1 MTTNDPRKKPR
12 QERPR
17 AGDAPRC
24 RLCGDEVV
32 VIDDAGITR
41 HWCSTCRRRWTPVV
55 PFSERRYG
63 R

>member
-17 AGDAPRC
+17 AGDTPKC
-24 RLCGDEVV
+24 RLCGHDLQTFDVV
-32 VIDDAGITR
+32 GILR
-41 HWCSTCRRRWTPVV
+41 RFCEFCNRWSTPCLLP
-55 PFSERRYG
+55 SERRYG

>member
-17 AGDAPRC
+17 AGDTPKC
-24 RLCGDEVV
+24 RLCGHDLQTF
-32 VIDDAGITR
+32 DDAGITR
-41 HWCSTCRRRWTPVV
+41 HWCSRCRRRFTPCV
-55 PFSERRYG
+55 PLDERRYG